1 MASHAGAWPAVSIG
15 IEIYGKRDFH
25 RKIADSIT
33 ISATIDNRFYCAAA
47 EKFRDR
53 GRCIGDLIS
62 RLRYPGARMASLALD
77 QSTPRARPET
87 PARAPVELIDSRAIG
102 VDLEKIAKAHEGNE
116 REMRT
121 ALAKRL
127 KAALIEGRAKAEQ
140 LLLKDRQGRRCAERL
155 CRMEDEIIRILFEF
169 AKKHLYPSQNP
180 SESEHMAVIATG
192 GYGRGLQAPG
202 SDIDLLFL
210 LPYKQTAWGESIA
223 EAILY
228 CLWDT
233 GLKVGHATRSVDE
246 CIRQAKA
253 DMTIRTAILEAR
265 FLLGDRKLYD
275 ELVKR
280 FDNDVVRNTA
290 AKFVAAKLAEREERI
305 RRSGQSRYLV
315 EPNVK
320 DGKGG
325 LRDLHTLFWI
335 AKYVYRVR
343 EPDELIKR
351 GVFDK
356 HEYQLFRRCE
366 DFLWAVRCHMHFVTN
381 RAEERLGFDIQRE
394 IAQRLGY
401 TAHPGQQDVE
411 RFMKH
416 YFLIAKDVGDLTAIV
431 CAQLEDDQNKSI
443 PVLSRVMAKFVT
455 AKRKVLTETEDF
467 IVDKN
472 RIRLAQANVFKRD
485 PVNLIRIFRL
495 AQKHNLAFHPDAMR
509 VITRSL
515 HLINSDLR
523 DDKEAN
529 RLFLEIIISKNDPET
544 VLRRMNEAGVLGRF
558 VPAFGK
564 IVAMMQFNM
573 YHHYTVDEHLLRCIG
588 LLADIERGEKD
599 TPLAHELFQS
609 LRPGNR
615 TVLYVT
621 MFLHDIAKGRIE
633 DHSIAGARVAR
644 RLCPRLGLSAA
655 DTEVVAWLIENHL
668 VMSSVAQSRDLSD
681 RKTIENFAAV
691 VQSTERLKLLMIL
704 TTADIRAVGPGV
716 WNGWKA
722 QLLRTLYYETE
733 PVLTGGF
740 SEVNRAQ
747 RVATAQTEFRQALKH
762 WPAERLESYISR
774 LYPAYWL
781 KVDLQHKVEHAH
793 FLMGAEDA
801 GKTLATT
808 VGYDSGN
815 VTELT
820 VLAPDH
826 PWLLSIIAGACAMA
840 GANIVDA
847 QIFTT
852 TDGLALDT
860 ISLSREF
867 ERDEDEQRR
876 ANRIA
881 DSIEKALRG
890 ELRLPDTL
898 GKRVAPKGRIKAFA
912 LEPTVAINNQ
922 WSHRYTMMEV
932 TGLDR
937 TGLLYEMT
945 TTLSKLNL
953 NIASAHVATFGERVV
968 DVFYVTDLM
977 GAQITS
983 PTRQAAIKRAII
995 PLFGPEAKPSKAKAE
1010 A

>member
-1 MASHAGAWPAVSIG
+1 MVTLSV
-15 IEIYGKRDFH
+15 
-25 RKIADSIT
+25 
-33 ISATIDNRFYCAAA
+33 
-47 EKFRDR
+47 
-53 GRCIGDLIS
+53 
-62 RLRYPGARMASLALD
+62 D
-77 QSTPRARPET
+77 Q
-87 PARAPVELIDSRAIG
+87 PARTRSASPSRAPGELIDSRVIVA
-102 VDLEKIAKAHEGNE
+102 DLEKLAKDHAGND
-116 REMRT
+116 RDMRT

-127 KAALIEGRAKAEQ
+127 KAALNEGRAKSEQ
-140 LLLKDRQGRRCAERL
+140 LLLKDCHGRRCAERL
-155 CRMEDEIIRILFEF
+155 CRMEDEIIRILYEF
-169 AKKHLYPSQNP
+169 ARKHLYPSQNP
-180 SESEHMAVIATG
+180 SDSEHMAVIATG

-265 FLLGDRKLYD
+265 FLLGDRKLFD
-275 ELVKR
+275 ELITR
-280 FDNDVVRNTA
+280 FDNEVVRNTA
-290 AKFVAAKLAEREERI
+290 AQFVAAKLAEREERV

-366 DFLWAVRCHMHFVTN
+366 DFLWSVRCHMHFVTG
-381 RAEERLGFDIQRE
+381 RAEERLAFDIQRE

-401 TAHPGQQDVE
+401 TEHPGQQDVE

-431 CAQLEDDQNKSI
+431 CAQLEDDQTKTV
-443 PVLSRVMAKFVT
+443 PVLSRVMAKFRTV
-455 AKRKVLTETEDF
+455 KRKKLAETDDF

-485 PVNLIRIFRL
+485 PVNLIRIFHL

-509 VITRSL
+509 VMTRSL
-515 HLINSDLR
+515 HLINSELR
-523 DDKEAN
+523 DNKEAN
-529 RLFLEIIISKNDPET
+529 RLFLEIITSKNDPET

-564 IVAMMQFNM
+564 VVAMMQFNM

-588 LLADIERGEKD
+588 ILTEIERGRDHEA
-599 TPLAHELFQS
+599 PLAHELFQK
-609 LRPGNR
+609 LLPGNR

-644 RLCPRLGLSAA
+644 RFCPRLGFSAA
-655 DTEVVAWLIENHL
+655 DTETVAWLIENHL

-691 VQSTERLKLLMIL
+691 VQSAERLKLLTIL
-704 TTADIRAVGPGV
+704 TTADIRGVGPGV

-747 RVATAQTEFRQALKH
+747 RVAIAQNEFRQTLRH
-762 WPAERLESYISR
+762 WPAKRLDAYIAR
-774 LYPAYWL
+774 LYPPYWL

-793 FLMGAEDA
+793 FVLAAEDA

-808 VGYDSGN
+808 IGFHGGA

-847 QIFTT
+847 QIYTT

-890 ELRLPDTL
+890 ELRLPETL
-898 GKRVAPKGRIKAFA
+898 GKPTPPKGRIRAFA
-912 LEPTVAINNQ
+912 LEPSVTINNQ

-968 DVFYVTDLM
+968 DVFYITDLM

-983 PTRQAAIKRAII
+983 PTRQAAIKRAMI
-995 PLFGPEAKPSKAKAE
+995 PLFAPAETGSKQAKAKSDAG